1 MALGETE
8 PLLQL
13 YAMPQGVRGELWSSD
28 CQRVPPAP
36 LLRVVCYLEPLA
48 DDGPDAPPVEL
59 ARTEVRHTADPL
71 FTEPLEL
78 WDEASGRGGSRTL
91 RFEVQDGAVMH
102 GVDARPPVALAIATA
117 ASDALRRAG
126 RSGSVMQGVALAL
139 PLRTPAGKALPGG
152 RLHLYVH
159 AGDGVRDL
167 AQAQAQAQALAQAQA
182 RAQALALTLA
192 LTLTLALA
200 GCATRRALGC
210 MRGGCGR
217 RTRLRRRGWHPPLRR
232 SRRRGTP

>member
-1 MALGETE
+1 MQSSSSRQNRRSSRSSAAEGRPSALSGAEAPGFGRSRSRASSAQVALGETE

-102 GVDARPPVALAIATA
+102 GVDAQPPVALAIATA

-167 AQAQAQAQALAQAQA
+167 AQAQAQAQA
-182 RAQALALTLA
+182 
-192 LTLTLALA
+192 
-200 GCATRRALGC
+200 
-210 MRGGCGR
+210 
-217 RTRLRRRGWHPPLRR
+217 
-232 SRRRGTP
+232 